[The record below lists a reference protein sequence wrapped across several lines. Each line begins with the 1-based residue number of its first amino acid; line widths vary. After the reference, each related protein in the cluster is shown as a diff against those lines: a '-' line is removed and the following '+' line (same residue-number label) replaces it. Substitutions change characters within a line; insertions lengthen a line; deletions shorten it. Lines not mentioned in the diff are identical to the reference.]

1 MNKYLKSFLHRGLIF
16 GGFGPIITAI
26 IYFIISASNVE
37 VTLGGA
43 DFFTV
48 ILSTYVLAFLHAGA
62 SVFNQIEEWP
72 LAKSLF
78 CHLGTL
84 YLAYSSCYIINSW
97 IAFEPIVLL
106 VFTAVFAAVYF
117 TIWLTVYLIIKTVEK
132 KLNSKIK

>member
-1 MNKYLKSFLHRGLIF
+1 MNKYLRSFLYRGLIF
-16 GGFGPIITAI
+16 GGFGPVMTAI
-26 IYFIISASNVE
+26 IYFVISLSNFE

-43 DFFTV
+43 DFLTV

-117 TIWLTVYLIIKTVEK
+117 TIWLTVYLITKTVEK
-132 KLNSKIK
+132 KLNSYIR

>member
-1 MNKYLKSFLHRGLIF
+1 MNKYLRSFLQRGLIF
-16 GGFGPIITAI
+16 GGFGPVITAV

-37 VTLGGA
+37 VVLSGK
-43 DFFTV
+43 DFLIV
-48 ILSTYVLAFLHAGA
+48 ILSTYLLAFLHAGA

-84 YLAYSSCYIINSW
+84 YLAYSGCYIINSW

-106 VFTAVFAAVYF
+106 IFTGVFVLVYF
-117 TIWLTVYLIIKTVEK
+117 SIWLTVYLIIKTVEK
-132 KLNSKIK
+132 KLNSCIR

>member
-1 MNKYLKSFLHRGLIF
+1 MNKYLKSFLYRGLIF
-16 GGFGPIITAI
+16 GGFGPVVTAV

-37 VTLGGA
+37 VVLSGK
-43 DFFTV
+43 DFLIV
-48 ILSTYVLAFLHAGA
+48 ILSTYLLAFLHAGA

-84 YLAYSSCYIINSW
+84 YLAYSGCYIINSW

-106 VFTAVFAAVYF
+106 IFTGVFVLVYF
-117 TIWLTVYLIIKTVEK
+117 SIWLAVYLIIKTVEK
-132 KLNSKIK
+132 KLNSCIR